1 MPLID
6 KMGDQMMNGP
16 NCGLTIADRG
26 SAPGPDPRAG
36 KGPLR
41 GVRAHRRR
49 DPGPESET
57 RKVQY
62 RETVVGRPVAILYNT
77 DVENADA
84 LDVAASVQG
93 NDEAYARLV
102 RRYERLITSL
112 LWRFTRDPAQCE
124 ELVQQVFVE
133 AYFSLK
139 TYRGDAPLLHWLR
152 KIATRTGYRFWRK
165 KAREPQETSLADF
178 DGLGQIAAA
187 EDERI
192 DPAEAAAVLQ
202 ALLAR
207 LPAPDRLVLT
217 LMYFEDCGTK
227 EIAERMG
234 WSRAKV
240 KTQALRA
247 RRKMKEI
254 AEREHLL
261 ERLGWTL

>member
-1 MPLID
+1 MTSASCQCCPAE
-6 KMGDQMMNGP
+6 
-16 NCGLTIADRG
+16 GLLEDRERSGRIA
-26 SAPGPDPRAG
+26 
-36 KGPLR
+36 L
-41 GVRAHRRR
+41 V
-49 DPGPESET
+49 E
-57 RKVQY
+57 
-62 RETVVGRPVAILYNT
+62 NT
-77 DVENADA
+77 DW
-84 LDVAASVQG
+84 LDVTASVKG
-93 NDEAYARLV
+93 DEDAYERLV
-102 RRYERLITSL
+102 RRYEKPITGL
-112 LWRFTRDPAQCE
+112 LWRFTRDPVQCE

-152 KIATRTGYRFWRK
+152 RIATRTGYRFWRQ
-165 KAREPQETSLADF
+165 KAREPQEMPLPDF
-178 DGLGQIAAA
+178 EIMEQIEA
-187 EDERI
+187 EEEERI

-217 LMYFEDCGTK
+217 LLYFERCGTQ
-227 EIAERMG
+227 EIAERVG

>member
-1 MPLID
+1 MTNAPCQCCLAE
-6 KMGDQMMNGP
+6 
-16 NCGLTIADRG
+16 GLLEDRERSGRIAI
-26 SAPGPDPRAG
+26 
-36 KGPLR
+36 
-41 GVRAHRRR
+41 V
-49 DPGPESET
+49 E
-57 RKVQY
+57 
-62 RETVVGRPVAILYNT
+62 NT
-77 DVENADA
+77 DW
-84 LDVAASVQG
+84 LDVTASVKG
-93 NDEAYARLV
+93 DEDAYERLV
-102 RRYERLITSL
+102 RRYEKQITGL
-112 LWRFTRDPAQCE
+112 LWRFTRDPVQCE

-152 KIATRTGYRFWRK
+152 RIATRTGYRFWRE
-165 KAREPQETSLADF
+165 KAKEPQEMPLPDF
-178 DGLGQIAAA
+178 EIMEQIEAA
-187 EDERI
+187 EEDRI
-192 DPAEAAAVLQ
+192 DPAEAAAVLH

-207 LPAPDRLVLT
+207 LSAPDRLVLT
-217 LMYFEDCGTK
+217 LLYFERCGTQ

>member
-1 MPLID
+1 MTNAACQCYLAE
-6 KMGDQMMNGP
+6 
-16 NCGLTIADRG
+16 GLLEDRERSGSIAF
-26 SAPGPDPRAG
+26 
-36 KGPLR
+36 
-41 GVRAHRRR
+41 V
-49 DPGPESET
+49 E
-57 RKVQY
+57 
-62 RETVVGRPVAILYNT
+62 NT
-77 DVENADA
+77 DW
-84 LDVAASVQG
+84 LDVTASVKG
-93 NDEAYARLV
+93 DEDAYERLV
-102 RRYERLITSL
+102 RRYEKQITGL
-112 LWRFTRDPAQCE
+112 LWRFTRDPVQCE

-152 KIATRTGYRFWRK
+152 RIASRTGYRFWRE
-165 KAREPQETSLADF
+165 KAKEPQEMPLPNF
-178 DGLGQIAAA
+178 EIMEQIEAA
-187 EDERI
+187 EEDRI
-192 DPAEAAAVLQ
+192 DPSEAAAVLQ
-202 ALLAR
+202 ALLGR

-217 LMYFEDCGTK
+217 LLYFERCGTQ

>member
-1 MPLID
+1 
-6 KMGDQMMNGP
+6 MNAP
-16 NCGLTIADRG
+16 DCGLTIADCG
-26 SAPGPDPRAG
+26 SAPGLESRSG
-36 KGPLR
+36 SGPLQ
-41 GVRAHRRR
+41 GVPMPWRRAPR
-49 DPGPESET
+49 PGPEI
-57 RKVQY
+57 RKG
-62 RETVVGRPVAILYNT
+62 RDRKTGIGRPAALLYNAH
-77 DVENADA
+77 VENADA
-84 LDVAASVQG
+84 LDVTASVQG
-93 NDEAYARLV
+93 DDEAYARLV
-102 RRYERLITSL
+102 RRYEKPVTSL

-165 KAREPQETSLADF
+165 RAKGPQETSLADF
-178 DGLGQIAAA
+178 DGLGQIEAW

-192 DPAEAAAVLQ
+192 DPAEAATVLH

>member
-1 MPLID
+1 MTDAPC
-6 KMGDQMMNGP
+6 QCCP
-16 NCGLTIADRG
+16 AEGLLEDRERSGRIA
-26 SAPGPDPRAG
+26 
-36 KGPLR
+36 L
-41 GVRAHRRR
+41 V
-49 DPGPESET
+49 E
-57 RKVQY
+57 
-62 RETVVGRPVAILYNT
+62 NT
-77 DVENADA
+77 DW
-84 LDVAASVQG
+84 LDVKASVQG
-93 NDEAYARLV
+93 DEDAYERLV
-102 RRYERLITSL
+102 RRYEKQITGL
-112 LWRFTRDPAQCE
+112 LWRFTRDPVQCE

-152 KIATRTGYRFWRK
+152 RIATRTGYKFWRE
-165 KAREPQETSLADF
+165 KAREPQEMPLPDF
-178 DGLGQIAAA
+178 EIMEQIEAQ
-187 EDERI
+187 EEEERI

-217 LMYFEDCGTK
+217 LLYFERCGTQ
-227 EIAERMG
+227 EIAEQMG

-261 ERLGWTL
+261 EKLGWTL